1 MIEIFKSFIFILFAW
16 VIFHWI
22 IPYGMYLTL
31 KHKNMEKESIMR
43 HDVYLKNRDCLNKD
57 K

>member
-16 VIFHWI
+16 VIFYWI

-31 KHKNMEKESIMR
+31 KHKKYGKGINYASRCLFEKS
-43 HDVYLKNRDCLNKD
+43 
-57 K
+57 

>member
-16 VIFHWI
+16 VIFYRI

-31 KHKNMEKESIMR
+31 KHKNMEKNQLCVTMFI
-43 HDVYLKNRDCLNKD
+43 
-57 K
+57 

>member
-16 VIFHWI
+16 VIFYWI

-31 KHKNMEKESIMR
+31 KHVNGGYKM
-43 HDVYLKNRDCLNKD
+43 
-57 K
+57 